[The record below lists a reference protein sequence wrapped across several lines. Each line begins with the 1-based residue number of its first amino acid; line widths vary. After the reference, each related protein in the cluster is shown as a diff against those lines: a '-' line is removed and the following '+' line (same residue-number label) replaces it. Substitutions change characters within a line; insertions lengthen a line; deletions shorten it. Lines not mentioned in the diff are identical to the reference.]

1 MPSTTD
7 YNFGQTVLV
16 QFPFTDQIGLKRR
29 PAVVVSSSNYH
40 RQRPDL
46 ILLAI
51 TSQLREVPD
60 LFDVLVSDWR
70 AAGLLR
76 PSAIKP
82 VIFTIESSMI
92 LRTLGEMRS
101 IDQNALRELLTRM
114 LD

>member
-16 QFPFTDQIGLKRR
+16 QFPFIDQIGLKRR

-70 AAGLLR
+70 AAG
-76 PSAIKP
+76 S
-82 VIFTIESSMI
+82 
-92 LRTLGEMRS
+92 
-101 IDQNALRELLTRM
+101 
-114 LD
+114 